1 VTLVPL
7 INRLL
12 VANRGEIAR
21 RIFHTCRQAGIGTV
35 AVYSDP
41 DASSP
46 HVAEADLAVR
56 LPGAASAGT
65 YLNGPAIVAAALA
78 AGADAV
84 HPGYG
89 FLSEDHRFARQVQN
103 AGLVWVGPPREA
115 MQAMGL
121 KIEARKMAIAAGVP
135 VLAELD
141 PGSVTT
147 FPVLVKA
154 SAGGGGR
161 GMRAVH
167 SAADLAEAVASA
179 RREAQ
184 AAFGDDTVYCEP
196 LLAYARHIE
205 VQVMADQYGTVWTL
219 TERDCS
225 VQRRYAKVIEETPSP
240 VVSPQLRE
248 RLMAA
253 AEALA
258 RSVGY
263 VSAGTVEFLLGNT
276 GEFYFLEF
284 NTRLQVEHPV
294 TECVHDLDLVALQIG
309 IAEGQPLP
317 PVPPEAA
324 GHAIEARLY
333 AEDPADGFRPS
344 AGPVHA
350 FVVRAVDTTF
360 GLASHTGATLR
371 VDAGVVPGTVVP
383 PYYDAML
390 AKVIAWGPTRPE
402 AARRLTAALADAT
415 IAGPATNR
423 DLLVSVLRGAEFT
436 DGQANTALLASYD
449 YASLVP
455 DDRVIGLS
463 AAAAAAAIA
472 TANRQQAKV
481 AASVP
486 GGWRNVPSQ
495 PQRTS
500 FAGPRGQVDISY
512 QWTRAGITILQ
523 ATAQSEI
530 GLPQIGLPQIGLPQI
545 GLPQIGLSENGL
557 SESGVSAVAPLGGG
571 PGAGPGAGLATV
583 VAAGDDEV
591 LLEAAG
597 VGYRFR
603 VTRAGARLWVDSAL
617 GSVTLGLLDR
627 LPVPEQAVEAGSLV
641 APMPGN
647 VAKVAVSPGEAVAAG
662 QVVLVLEAMKMEHQI
677 LAPVSGVLAELRV
690 RPGTQV
696 NAGEVL
702 AIVTSDPVVGEHV
715 VSDPVVGDPVVGD
728 AGGQE

>member
-1 VTLVPL
+1 VPL
-7 INRLL
+7 ISRLL

-41 DASSP
+41 DAASP
-46 HVAEADLAVR
+46 HVAEADLAIR
-56 LPGAASAGT
+56 LPGAASADT
-65 YLNGPAIVAAALA
+65 YLNGQAIVAAALA

-103 AGLVWVGPPREA
+103 ADLVWVGPPREA
-115 MQAMGL
+115 MQAMAL

-135 VLAELD
+135 VLPELD
-141 PGSVTT
+141 PASVTT

-167 SAADLAEAVASA
+167 SAAELAEAVESA

-184 AAFGDDTVYCEP
+184 AAFGDDTIYCEP

-205 VQVMADQYGTVWTL
+205 VQVIADQYGTVWTL

-225 VQRRYAKVIEETPSP
+225 VQRRFAKVIEETPSP
-240 VVSPQLRE
+240 VVGPQLRE

-253 AEALA
+253 AEALT

-294 TECVHDLDLVALQIG
+294 TECVHELDLVALQIG

-333 AEDPADGFRPS
+333 AEDPTEGFRPS
-344 AGPVHA
+344 AGPVYA
-350 FVVRAVDTTF
+350 FAVPAVDTTF

-436 DGQANTALLASYD
+436 DGQANTALLATYD

-463 AAAAAAAIA
+463 AAAATAAIA

-481 AASVP
+481 AAAVP

-500 FAGPRGQVDISY
+500 FAGPRGQLDVSY
-512 QWTRAGITILQ
+512 QWSRAGIAILE
-523 ATAQSEI
+523 A
-530 GLPQIGLPQIGLPQI
+530 G
-545 GLPQIGLSENGL
+545 
-557 SESGVSAVAPLGGG
+557 GV
-571 PGAGPGAGLATV
+571 LATV
-583 VAAGDDEV
+583 VVAGTDE
-591 LLEAAG
+591 LLVEAAG
-597 VGYRFR
+597 VGY
-603 VTRAGARLWVDSAL
+603 WS
-617 GSVTLGLLDR
+617 
-627 LPVPEQAVEAGSLV
+627 
-641 APMPGN
+641 
-647 VAKVAVSPGEAVAAG
+647 VSPAPERAFGWAQPSGRSRSTCLIGCRHRSKPPRPAPWWRRCLAA
-662 QVVLVLEAMKMEHQI
+662 
-677 LAPVSGVLAELRV
+677 
-690 RPGTQV
+690 
-696 NAGEVL
+696 
-702 AIVTSDPVVGEHV
+702 
-715 VSDPVVGDPVVGD
+715 
-728 AGGQE
+728 

>member
-41 DASSP
+41 DATSP

-135 VLAELD
+135 VLPELD

-167 SAADLAEAVASA
+167 SAGAMAEAVESA

-205 VQVMADQYGTVWTL
+205 VQVVADQYGTVWTL

-333 AEDPADGFRPS
+333 AEDPAEGFRPS

-350 FVVRAVDTTF
+350 FAVRAVDTTF

-383 PYYDAML
+383 PYYDALL

-463 AAAAAAAIA
+463 AAAATAAIA
-472 TANRQQAKV
+472 TANRHQAKV

-512 QWTRAGITILQ
+512 QWTRTGITILQ

-530 GLPQIGLPQIGLPQI
+530 GLSQIGV
-545 GLPQIGLSENGL
+545 SETGI
-557 SESGVSAVAPLGGG
+557 SETGVSAVARLGGV
-571 PGAGPGAGLATV
+571 PGAEPGGGLATV
-583 VAAGDDEV
+583 VVGGADEV
-591 LLEAAG
+591 RLEAAG

-603 VTRAGARLWVDSAL
+603 VTRAGARLWVDSVL

-627 LPVPEQAVEAGSLV
+627 LPVPEQAAPAGSLV

-647 VAKVAVSPGEAVAAG
+647 VTKVAVSPGEAVAAG

-690 RPGTQV
+690 RQGTQV

-702 AIVTSDPVVGEHV
+702 AIVA
-715 VSDPVVGDPVVGD
+715 SDPVVGDPVVGD
-728 AGGQE
+728 PVVGDPVVGDTGGQE

>member
-1 VTLVPL
+1 V

-41 DASSP
+41 DAGSP

-56 LPGAASAGT
+56 LPGAASADT

-103 AGLVWVGPPREA
+103 ANLVWVGPPREA
-115 MQAMGL
+115 MQAMAL
-121 KIEARKMAIAAGVP
+121 KIEARKMAIATGVP
-135 VLAELD
+135 VLPELD
-141 PGSVTT
+141 PRSVTT

-167 SAADLAEAVASA
+167 SADGLAEAVESA

-196 LLAYARHIE
+196 LVAYARHIE
-205 VQVMADQYGTVWTL
+205 VQVIADQYGTVWTL

-263 VSAGTVEFLLGNT
+263 VGAGTVEFLLGNT

-333 AEDPADGFRPS
+333 AEDPTEGFRPS

-350 FVVRAVDTTF
+350 FAIPAVDTTF

-371 VDAGVVPGTVVP
+371 VDAGVVAGTVVP
-383 PYYDAML
+383 PYYDAMI

-402 AARRLTAALADAT
+402 ATRRLTTALADAT
-415 IAGPATNR
+415 IAGPMTNR

-436 DGQANTALLASYD
+436 DGQASTALLASYD

-455 DDRVIGLS
+455 GDRVIGLS

-472 TANRQQAKV
+472 TANHRRAKV
-481 AASVP
+481 ATSVP

-500 FAGPRGQVDISY
+500 FAGPRGRIDVSY
-512 QWTRAGITILQ
+512 QWTRAGLAILG
-523 ATAQSEI
+523 ATRKSEIGLSQIELSQIRKPELGQSEI
-530 GLPQIGLPQIGLPQI
+530 GQSEIGQSEIGKPEI
-545 GLPQIGLSENGL
+545 GKSENGK
-557 SESGVSAVAPLGGG
+557 SENGASAAAGLDGGSGEV
-571 PGAGPGAGLATV
+571 LATV
-583 VAAGDDEV
+583 VVAGVDEL
-591 LLEAAG
+591 LLEAGG
-597 VGYRFR
+597 VGYWFR
-603 VTRAGARLWVDSAL
+603 VTRAGTRLWVDSAL
-617 GSVTLGLLDR
+617 GSVTLDQLPR
-627 LPVPEQAVEAGSLV
+627 LPAPEQAAEAGSLV
-641 APMPGN
+641 APMPGS
-647 VAKVAVSPGEAVAAG
+647 VTKVAASPGEPVTAG
-662 QVVLVLEAMKMEHQI
+662 QVVLVLEAMKMEHEI
-677 LAPVSGVLAELRV
+677 VAPVGGVLAELRV
-690 RPGTQV
+690 RQGTQV

-702 AIVTSDPVVGEHV
+702 AIVASDPLG
-715 VSDPVVGDPVVGD
+715 
-728 AGGQE
+728 